1 VADYEV
7 IEEIGQTRSGKSIYL
22 CRPPDRLQRQ
32 GPVMVSEVAL
42 DAGRWHQMTD
52 QLERLVTLGP
62 EMFLELLEVGPDLD
76 PSGAGVYLVSEVAP
90 GGSLEAPAHPLDLP
104 EITAAVAIAAE
115 AAHALHEAGL
125 AHGSID
131 GRAVLLTERG
141 PVLSPPPLDMS
152 PGAVTRSD
160 GWRHLSTVDPD
171 LICGESPSRS
181 SDVWSIGATL
191 HNALS
196 INPLYEGMEGD
207 EPVTAVQRILFGRP
221 RVDPTLPADLARVV
235 AACIEADPSRRPQ
248 TAAEV
253 ARMIRTPGGGS

>member
-1 VADYEV
+1 
-7 IEEIGQTRSGKSIYL
+7 
-22 CRPPDRLQRQ
+22 
-32 GPVMVSEVAL
+32 MVSEVAL
-42 DAGRWHQMTD
+42 DASRWHQTTD
-52 QLERLVTLGP
+52 QLERLISLGT
-62 EMFLELLEVGPDLD
+62 ERFLDLLEVGPDLE
-76 PSGAGVYLVSEVAP
+76 PSGAGVYLVSEAAP
-90 GGSLEAPAHPLDLP
+90 GGSLEAPAHPLDVA
-104 EITAAVAIAAE
+104 EIIGAVAAAAE

-141 PVLSPPPLDMS
+141 AVLGPPPLDMS
-152 PGAVTRSD
+152 PGAVTRSS
-160 GWRHLSTVDPD
+160 GWRNLSTLDPD

-207 EPVTAVQRILFGRP
+207 EPVTAIQRILFGRP
-221 RVDPTLPADLARVV
+221 SVDPSLPANLASVV
-235 AACIEADPSRRPQ
+235 SACIEADPSRRPQ

-253 ARMIRTPGGGS
+253 ARMIRAAGGGT